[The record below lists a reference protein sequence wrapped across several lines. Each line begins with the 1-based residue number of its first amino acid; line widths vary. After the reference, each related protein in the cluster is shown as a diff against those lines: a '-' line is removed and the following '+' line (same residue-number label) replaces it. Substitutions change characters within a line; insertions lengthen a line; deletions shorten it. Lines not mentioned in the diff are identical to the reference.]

1 MSNKIDK
8 TFPDKLGDVIDVN
21 GMPFNTEAESYKKRL
36 KRTFEKLFKDHRGKT
51 TMKADYWKH
60 LYEMI
65 SNPNDTFGLVAI
77 DGYMTDV
84 MGNDDIALVFNMG
97 IPRLRGRTIYYLD
110 RIYIRIS
117 TNNEL
122 KFYNSGLE
130 DDNIYFDWSYRVPA
144 WHPHIQNAQPC
155 LGSYGN
161 ELMKWKTEANP
172 IMYLRTV
179 HMFLNTWNRRSP
191 FFNVNHATMNYT
203 QKKKHFKASKVL
215 NALHLEGISAGRDAQ
230 DFIVNN
236 INKVNTKSIQ
246 NDANILATIFGKLN
260 YIEENIGRDIHTKMD
275 ITQYNL
281 ISSITESAIERRNSR
296 RTLYNKGFSILN
308 GRERTEILIP
318 TLYEDRT
325 SISSMKINKS
335 KLTRNSKYDLTSQML
350 DAFEKLMEYI
360 YNYARNGRMYKK
372 VYEKSDYAIQLYCK
386 YYIPLIIKNV
396 NFYDEMTDS
405 GKYSMRIT
413 SNSNELRG
421 IDKEFSK
428 KKAELLDHTKN
439 RMTRVTRMMK
449 AYYNNMFTKEFVDE
463 CISKMIQKAFEYTIS
478 EEVVAWDKRKYKYL
492 QNAGTFWSDINQ
504 QEVDGR
510 LENILDMLNHEPPKT
525 LTELITMYETIK
537 KDLVTEESKHL
548 IDEYSKVIRSLKNYG
563 DKTNNTEETTQQ
575 VHLSFE

>member
-1 MSNKIDK
+1 MSYNIDK
-8 TFPDKLGDVIDVN
+8 TFPDKLGDTIDIN
-21 GMPFNTEAESYKKRL
+21 GMPFDTEALSYEKRL
-36 KRTFEKLFKDHRGKT
+36 KRTFEKVFKDHSRKT
-51 TMKADYWKH
+51 TIKADYWKH

-110 RIYIRIS
+110 RIYVRVS

-130 DDNIYFDWSYRVPA
+130 DDNVYFDWNYRVPA
-144 WHPHIQNAQPC
+144 WHPHVQNAQPC

-161 ELMKWKTEANP
+161 ELTKWKTEGNP
-172 IMYLRTV
+172 MMYLRTI

-191 FFNVNHATMNYT
+191 FWQLNHVAIDYT
-203 QKKKHFKASKVL
+203 EKKKRFKASKVL
-215 NALHLEGISAGRDAQ
+215 NALHIEGISAEIAAK
-230 DFIVNN
+230 DFVINN

-246 NDANILATIFGKLN
+246 NDANILAIIFGKLK

-275 ITQYNL
+275 ISQYRL
-281 ISSITESAIERRNSR
+281 ITNIAENAIERRNSR
-296 RTLYNKGFSILN
+296 RTMYNKGFSILN

-325 SISSMKINKS
+325 SISSIKINKN
-335 KLTRNSKYDLTSQML
+335 KLTQNSKYDLTSQVL
-350 DAFEKLMEYI
+350 DAFEKLMERV
-360 YNYARNGRMYKK
+360 YNYTRNGRMYKK
-372 VYEKSDYAIQLYCK
+372 VYEKSDYAIRLYCK
-386 YYIPLIIKNV
+386 YYAPVLTRNL
-396 NFYDEMTDS
+396 NFYDEMTNS
-405 GKYSMRIT
+405 GKYPMRI
-413 SNSNELRG
+413 SYNSNELRG
-421 IDKEFSK
+421 IDKEFWK
-428 KKAELLDHTKN
+428 KKIGLLARSKN

-478 EEVVAWDKRKYKYL
+478 DEVVAWDGRKYKYL
-492 QNAGTFWSDINQ
+492 QAAGTFWSDVNQ
-504 QEVDGR
+504 SEVDGR
-510 LENILDMLNHEPPKT
+510 LENILDILNHEPPKT
-525 LTELITMYETIK
+525 LTELITVYETIK
-537 KDLVTEESKHL
+537 KDLITEESKHL
-548 IDEYSKVIRSLKNYG
+548 IDEYSKVIRSLKDYG
-563 DKTNNTEETTQQ
+563 NKTNNTEEDTQQ